1 MITYDRNTFKNLRN
15 NNRDLEDS
23 VKNTISKLVVKPC
36 FINRHIKPSHK
47 TNSNSWRKSK
57 PIIGKPIINDIDKIK
72 RNINSL
78 LNKISKNN
86 FNIIFKEIITN
97 LKNGDDELFNYI
109 IQSIFEKSIIQ
120 PFYCPF
126 YVKLYLELIKF
137 NDIFKKMIT
146 DICND
151 YFDMIKYYKQ
161 KLRENIEDT
170 SYDAFCLIIK
180 NKNKKK
186 GFSQFIGELYL
197 KGIINL
203 DAINKITYILINNI
217 KTILIDNEL
226 DIIENNIICLSE
238 LLNTVQSSINKIENI
253 GEHLKTI
260 KKFSKNKNIIKRLQ
274 FMLMDLLDNL
284 KS

>member
-1 MITYDRNTFKNLRN
+1 MITYDLDTFKNLRN
-15 NNRDLEDS
+15 NRDIKDS
-23 VKNTISKLVVKPC
+23 VKKIISKLVVKPC
-36 FINRHIKPSHK
+36 FINRHIKNNNK
-47 TNSNSWRKSK
+47 SNGWRKTK
-57 PIIGKPIINDIDKIK
+57 PIIGKPIKNDTDKIK

-86 FNIIFKEIITN
+86 FNIIFKQIITN
-97 LKNGDDELFNYI
+97 LKDGDDELFNYV
-109 IQSIFEKSIIQ
+109 IQNIFEKSIIQ

-137 NDIFKKMIT
+137 NTIFKKMIT
-146 DICND
+146 DICNN

-161 KLRENIEDT
+161 KLKENIEDT
-170 SYDAFCLIIK
+170 SYDTFCLIIK

-197 KGIINL
+197 KGIIDL
-203 DAINKITYILINNI
+203 DSISKIISILINNI

-238 LLNTVQSSINKIENI
+238 LLNTIQSSISKIENI
-253 GEHLKTI
+253 KEHLETI
-260 KKFSKNKNIIKRLQ
+260 KTFSKNKNIIKRLQ
-274 FMLMDLLDNL
+274 FILMDLLDNVQL
-284 KS
+284 